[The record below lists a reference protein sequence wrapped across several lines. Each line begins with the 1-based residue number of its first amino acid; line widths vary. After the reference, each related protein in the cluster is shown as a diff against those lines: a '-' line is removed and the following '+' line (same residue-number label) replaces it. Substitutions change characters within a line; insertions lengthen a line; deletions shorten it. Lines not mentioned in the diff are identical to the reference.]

1 MTFPSCKGGV
11 KDKHKGVS
19 SKPRAAPSSSKAIV
33 QHIPRASQILS
44 DLESLHQ
51 RTNTQHKL
59 DPAQRVNITNR
70 PSRPTNSLAA
80 DSKHDVASITPK
92 VAAKRIPKSS
102 LSTNLDSDD
111 AKLDPSFFLK
121 PMATKRALSSDQGN
135 TKPRK
140 KVKTEGPTDNPSKQR
155 FPPAAERKHPPSSAK
170 EPMLKGSLARI
181 EIGINDPEM
190 APTASTLKSS
200 SSSERLFFPR
210 SDDQELA
217 TLERSPALKP
227 KEVMRDY
234 QEDHPFDIDVHPFEV
249 TSLDPAP
256 EVETAPAYSDGP
268 SNSKPPTKNDAK
280 DVDDGVHDWYKAVSG
295 DEEAFDRLFSSIIF
309 VDEPFE

>member
-1 MTFPSCKGGV
+1 M
-11 KDKHKGVS
+11 
-19 SKPRAAPSSSKAIV
+19 V
-33 QHIPRASQILS
+33 QHVPKASHILS

-59 DPAQRVNITNR
+59 DPAQRFNITNR
-70 PSRPTNSLAA
+70 PSKPTNNFAA
-80 DSKHDVASITPK
+80 DSKHELSEVYTTPK
-92 VAAKRIPKSS
+92 AVTKFIPKPF

-111 AKLDPSFFLK
+111 AELDPSFFFK
-121 PMATKRALSSDQGN
+121 PMVTKRALSSDQDE

-140 KVKTEGPTDNPSKQR
+140 KLKAEGRTETTSEQR
-155 FPPAAERKHPPSSAK
+155 SSTPVERKYLSSTAK
-170 EPMLKGSLARI
+170 KSMLKGSLARI
-181 EIGINDPEM
+181 EARSNGSEAARTTPALN
-190 APTASTLKSS
+190 SR

-227 KEVMRDY
+227 KEITEDY
-234 QEDHPFDIDVHPFEV
+234 QEGHPFE
-249 TSLDPAP
+249 TATHSFEITPPDPAP
-256 EVETAPAYSDGP
+256 EVETASAYPSGS
-268 SNSKPPTKNDAK
+268 SNSKPSTKSDAK
-280 DVDDGVHDWYKAVSG
+280 DDSGVHDWYKAVAG